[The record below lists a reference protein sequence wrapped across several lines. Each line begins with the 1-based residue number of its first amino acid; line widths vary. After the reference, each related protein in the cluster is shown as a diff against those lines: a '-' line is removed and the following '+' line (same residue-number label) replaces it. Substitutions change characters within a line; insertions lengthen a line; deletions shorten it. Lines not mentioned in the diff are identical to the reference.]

1 MHIFGRKPSRGP
13 IPPLPRHQPNDG
25 KRGVRSVLNA
35 DILISGNVATTT
47 EIHIDGHVLGDVN
60 CGTLTQ
66 SGKGKIVGIVTAD
79 TARLAGSIQGTVRV
93 RQLTVESGA
102 RINGDITYEQIAIED
117 GGLTRHKRNRNAS
130 HVLTFRALNEGSAI
144 IFRRLIREVGIWRA
158 TSAGRCW

>member
-1 MHIFGRKPSRGP
+1 M
-13 IPPLPRHQPNDG
+13 
-25 KRGVRSVLNA
+25 RSVLNA

-60 CGTLTQ
+60 CGTLIQ

-117 GGLTRHKRNRNAS
+117 GGLIEGRLKYMDLAS
-130 HVLTFRALNEGSAI
+130 PLTVDSADGATDTSSASTTSDG
-144 IFRRLIREVGIWRA
+144 VT
-158 TSAGRCW
+158 TSASRVTTADRGTNGIGMHRTP